1 MPPSLKH
8 RPSLSSTLLQCIAL
22 YQQNSGSVE
31 VNWHRCCTKESIFLH
46 QSPWANPGD
55 EGDVL
60 GALKDAERFDYQPL
74 LRQRSTLESMMKIIK
89 GIHIWILKKSSLVLE
104 SNFLTYSYRRG
115 KSIPILCRISI
126 CSSSPLIICPQMCK
140 ISTPLESP
148 PNKFN
153 AEECVAQCMEWTGGN
168 CPKEGVNCEL

>member
-89 GIHIWILKKSSLVLE
+89 GIHIRILKKSYLSCFGVQLFDLLIQTRQVNTHFVQDLYLLLVSPNHL
-104 SNFLTYSYRRG
+104 STNVQNFH
-115 KSIPILCRISI
+115 PIGISPEQI
-126 CSSSPLIICPQMCK
+126 
-140 ISTPLESP
+140 
-148 PNKFN
+148 
-153 AEECVAQCMEWTGGN
+153 
-168 CPKEGVNCEL
+168 

>member
-1 MPPSLKH
+1 MNAPITQTPTQPFFDTVTMHCSVPTKLRFSRSKLTSLLHK
-8 RPSLSSTLLQCIAL
+8 RVDLLTSIPLSQPWWWRGCFGRL
-22 YQQNSGSVE
+22 E
-31 VNWHRCCTKESIFLH
+31 RCREIWLPTTSEAKIHSRIHDEIKE
-46 QSPWANPGD
+46 
-55 EGDVL
+55 
-60 GALKDAERFDYQPL
+60 
-74 LRQRSTLESMMKIIK
+74 
-89 GIHIWILKKSSLVLE
+89 IHIWILKKSSLVLE

-168 CPKEGVNCEL
+168 CPQRKC